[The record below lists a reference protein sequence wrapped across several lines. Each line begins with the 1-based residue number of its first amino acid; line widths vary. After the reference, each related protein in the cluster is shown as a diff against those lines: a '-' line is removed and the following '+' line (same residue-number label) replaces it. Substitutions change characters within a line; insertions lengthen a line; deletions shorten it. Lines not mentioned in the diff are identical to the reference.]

1 MQDLFSPHN
10 DEQCLCADVNALEN
24 ASLKDC
30 AHMFKQFAADLDNI
44 HKYMRAAGREAIE
57 TTLKHRDAQ
66 TAYDVEKCV
75 NRFIQHFEASVQE
88 FTADIDENIVIA
100 DRHKCPYCNK

>member
-10 DEQCLCADVNALEN
+10 DEQCVCADVNALEN

-75 NRFIQHFEASVQE
+75 NRFVLEFEAMVLE